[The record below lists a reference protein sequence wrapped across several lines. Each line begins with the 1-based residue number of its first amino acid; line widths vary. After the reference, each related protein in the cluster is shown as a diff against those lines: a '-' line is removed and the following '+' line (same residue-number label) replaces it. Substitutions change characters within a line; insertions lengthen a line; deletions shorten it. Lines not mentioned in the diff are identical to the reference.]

1 VKLFLKPINSE
12 MIMPKQIKGKFE
24 ARNPKI
30 ETPVK
35 RKKIKV
41 SQGRQIEIRKGKG
54 IRVNFYS
61 SAR

>member
-1 VKLFLKPINSE
+1 